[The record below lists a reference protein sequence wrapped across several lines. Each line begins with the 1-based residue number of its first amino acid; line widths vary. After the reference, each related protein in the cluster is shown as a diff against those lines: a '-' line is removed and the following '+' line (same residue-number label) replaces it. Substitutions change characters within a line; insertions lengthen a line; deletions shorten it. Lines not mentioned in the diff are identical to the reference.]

1 MRRGSEGRAA
11 VESPSRMQRIISL
24 FLTAPGREDGIIR
37 LHYIPGI
44 GSVRFRCKT
53 NQYSLGLAAHSSRQ
67 AGRSCTTGAGTGH
80 ARHQFG
86 SPKGWGDTETP
97 NYCPGLSAYIWIFK
111 GVHVFPHPAPRGFS
125 FPFAIKSAGSRANL
139 LPQNPAGR
147 SCSGNKKITRESLL
161 CPVAVTQPRSDCK
174 AGSNRSPHTEQG
186 TSRAAP
192 GISPSRASSIP
203 AAPLLLRTTRGR
215 TDPGTRDP
223 QGRQAPDHHTFGCGI
238 WILGFWVLPGDAG
251 SNHNWGCL
259 AGAAAQQ
266 QAALKLTSGLA

>member
-67 AGRSCTTGAGTGH
+67 AGRSCTTTAGTGR

-147 SCSGNKKITRESLL
+147 SCSGNKKNHPGKPSLPS
-161 CPVAVTQPRSDCK
+161 CS
-174 AGSNRSPHTEQG
+174 HT
-186 TSRAAP
+186 
-192 GISPSRASSIP
+192 
-203 AAPLLLRTTRGR
+203 APLRLQSRLKSELPHRARHLQGSSR
-215 TDPGTRDP
+215 DQPFPGQQHSRCP
-223 QGRQAPDHHTFGCGI
+223 IAPE
-238 WILGFWVLPGDAG
+238 
-251 SNHNWGCL
+251 NHQREDRPWNARPSG
-259 AGAAAQQ
+259 Q
-266 QAALKLTSGLA
+266 TSP